1 MTTPVD
7 LLTNVGYCATADVYC
22 SFTEY
27 YGDGTVYG
35 WRHLYIGEEVVRGAG
50 KTKEE
55 LIALGA
61 VQEEAVCPSVPA
73 DILVLSVSVPE
84 VPVPEVPVP
93 EVPVPEVPVPEVP
106 VPEVP
111 VPQIEKTPNTIVV
124 KFKEVSITL
133 TMKKATDVVVNV
145 EENGSVTFSI

>member
-93 EVPVPEVPVPEVP
+93 
-106 VPEVP
+106 
-111 VPQIEKTPNTIVV
+111 QIEKTPNTIVV